1 MCEKDKRGYFAL
13 GRDFALA
20 FFIDKISLVGALHS
34 WFGLSNTIVIKHSK
48 KEYLEILKTLHR
60 MWCLG

>member
-1 MCEKDKRGYFAL
+1 MRKIKGVILLLVEM
-13 GRDFALA
+13 FALA
-20 FFIDKISLVGALHS
+20 FFIDEISLVGALHS